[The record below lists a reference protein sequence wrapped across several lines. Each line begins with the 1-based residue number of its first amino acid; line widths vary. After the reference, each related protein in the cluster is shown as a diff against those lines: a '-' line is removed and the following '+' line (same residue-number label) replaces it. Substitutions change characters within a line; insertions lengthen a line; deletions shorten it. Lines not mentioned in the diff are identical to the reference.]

1 MDPRLT
7 PATDRVA
14 LAGAG
19 IERPTLTEGTAMRV
33 AVPLVDLD
41 REPNGRRDRQLIFGA
56 DVTVIERRHDRA
68 FVQAAADGYCGW
80 IGMAALTAERP
91 AITHRVAA
99 RRASGWRSLALSS
112 WPWGRCGWRARRRGG

>member
-1 MDPRLT
+1 
-7 PATDRVA
+7 
-14 LAGAG
+14 
-19 IERPTLTEGTAMRV
+19 MRV

-80 IGMAALTAERP
+80 IGMAADGR
-91 AITHRVAA
+91 AA
-99 RRASGWRSLALSS
+99 RDHPPRR
-112 WPWGRCGWRARRRGG
+112 RARHPHLPQGHDKRARAPA

>member
-1 MDPRLT
+1 
-7 PATDRVA
+7 
-14 LAGAG
+14 
-19 IERPTLTEGTAMRV
+19 MRV

-99 RRASGWRSLALSS
+99 PATHIYPKATIKERESASLTLGARLAR
-112 WPWGRCGWRARRRGG
+112 GHGDARRGAAGRSGPRAERPPRPAADLRR